1 MITFLLN
8 NKNVVFNAQYTIL
21 QAGVNSGI
29 IIPKFCYHP
38 RLSIAGNCRMCLVQL
53 DHSVKLVA
61 SCAMG
66 IANGIKVTT
75 NSNVV
80 RKAREAV
87 LEFLLINHPLDCP
100 VCDQGGECDLQDQT
114 IVYGGDR
121 GRFYEKKRA
130 VADINLGPVV
140 KTFMSRCIHCTRC
153 IRFLSETTTINNL
166 GLIGRGNNM
175 RISTFLN
182 KPLITYLAGNV
193 ADICPVG
200 ALTSKPYAFS
210 ARPWEITKKETLDF
224 YELFGENVRIDFK
237 GTEILRVLPLEK
249 FGQASDWITDKSRL
263 FFDGVLKQKVSSPA
277 LGLKQHTASLS
288 WEQVFFILNYVLKVW
303 ANCSSLHISLCV
315 DSTTLTP
322 QILMGPHIEFEAIL
336 VLKLLQNLSKLSHN
350 FVANSPSKFFLK
362 PIFKSN
368 YLLATQT
375 KLSMPAQRVLLF
387 INFEPS
393 NELATFNSIL
403 KKELNLN
410 KIIGYRVGLCSY
422 PSNDVLPFNSLGLS
436 PLTTYSIIKGKNG
449 VCRLFLRFMLKQNEQ
464 KHSILFGSAFGLRH
478 DAPSQFLPF
487 FYNISIN
494 SVNVKFLAQN
504 YTQLNV
510 FESYLQ

>member
-1 MITFLLN
+1 MT
-8 NKNVVFNAQYTIL
+8 FNAQYTIL

-75 NSNVV
+75 NSNIV

-114 IVYGGDR
+114 IIYGGDR
-121 GRFYEKKRA
+121 GRYYEKKRA

-153 IRFLSETTTINNL
+153 VRFLSEMTAQNNL
-166 GLIGRGNNM
+166 GLIGRGNNL

-182 KPLITYLAGNV
+182 KPIITYLAGNI

-237 GTEILRVLPLEK
+237 GTEILRILPLEK
-249 FGQASDWITDKSRL
+249 FGSPSDWITDKSRL
-263 FFDGVLKQKVSSPA
+263 FFDGILKQKVSSPA
-277 LGLKQHTASLS
+277 LSLIQQKTSFSWKQAFFALAYILKT
-288 WEQVFFILNYVLKVW
+288 W
-303 ANCSSLHISLCV
+303 ANYSNLRISLHT
-315 DSTTLTP
+315 DSTAVIP
-322 QILMGPHIEFEAIL
+322 QILMGSCVEFEAIL
-336 VLKLLQNLSKLSHN
+336 VLKLLQNLNGLSHN
-350 FVANSPSKFFLK
+350 FVANSSDKFFLK

-375 KLSMPAQRVLLF
+375 KSTAFTQRIFLF

-410 KIIGYRVGLCSY
+410 KILGYKIGLCPY
-422 PSNDVLPFNSLGLS
+422 PNGDTLPFNSLGLS
-436 PLTTYSIIKGKNG
+436 PLATYAVIKGKHG
-449 VCRLFLRFMLKQNEQ
+449 VCRLFMRFILKQNGQ
-464 KHSILFGSAFGLRH
+464 KHHVLFGSAFGLRH
-478 DAPSQFLPF
+478 DASSQFLPF
-487 FYNISIN
+487 FHRALISNI
-494 SVNVKFLAQN
+494 NVKFLAQS
-504 YTQLNV
+504 YTQLNA
-510 FESYLQ
+510 FEGCL